1 MKNTNKDI
9 IIVGFALFAMF
20 FGAGNLIFPPFLG
33 VISGNRWLIGFSG
46 FILADIGL
54 ALLAIAASAKCDG
67 EVNRILGR
75 SGKGL
80 SKIIGISIMICLGPL
95 LAIPR
100 TAATTFEMGLKPIIG
115 TYISPLIFSI
125 IFFAIVLLL
134 TIRPSKVIDIIGKIL
149 TPALLIALAI
159 LIVKGILTPLGQIS
173 PETLVK
179 NVFSNGVSQ
188 GYQTMDALGAVALS
202 TIIIASLHSKGY
214 KTNSEKVSLT
224 IKSGIVAGIA
234 LCFVY
239 GGLTFLG
246 ATISQNFSGQNIST
260 ISQAS
265 LIVGITEQLLGYP
278 GKAILGIIVALAC
291 LTTAI
296 GLTSATGQYFTK
308 ITNNKLK
315 YELVVIVVCIFSAI
329 VSNFGVDTI
338 IKFSAPILSMIYP
351 VTILLVVTT
360 LFKENIKND
369 NAIKGAAYVTLLVST
384 LGVVESLSKSY
395 GLQINIPILDLLPFA
410 KLGFNWIVP
419 AILGGIIGNF
429 IKTNNE
435 VTVDIDNSCA

>member
-33 VISGNRWLIGFSG
+33 LISGESWMTGFSG
-46 FILADIGL
+46 FILADVGL
-54 ALLAIAASAKCDG
+54 ALLAIAAAAKCGGD
-67 EVNRILGR
+67 VNKILGR
-75 SGKGL
+75 AGKSL
-80 SKIIGISIMICLGPL
+80 SKVVGIAIMICLGPL

-100 TAATTFEMGLKPIIG
+100 TAATTFEMGVQPIIG
-115 TYISPLIFSI
+115 NSVSPVIFSI

-134 TIRPSKVIDIIGKIL
+134 TIRPSKVVDIIGKVL
-149 TPALLIALAI
+149 TPALLVALAL
-159 LIVKGILTPLGQIS
+159 LIIKGIITPLGQIS
-173 PETLVK
+173 PDTLVD

-202 TIIIASLHSKGY
+202 TIIIASLHNKGY
-214 KTNSEKVSLT
+214 ESNSEKVSLT
-224 IKSGIVAGIA
+224 IKAGIVAGIA

-246 ATISQNFSGQNIST
+246 ATISQNFAGQDISS

-278 GKAILGIIVALAC
+278 GKAILGIIVSLAC

-315 YELVVIVVCIFSAI
+315 YEVVVIVVCVFSAI

-338 IKFSAPILSMIYP
+338 IKFSAPILDMVYP
-351 VTILLVVTT
+351 VTILLVITT
-360 LFKENIKND
+360 LFKDQIKND
-369 NAIKGAAYVTLLVST
+369 NAIKGAAYVTLIISV
-384 LGVVESLSKSY
+384 LGVVNSLSSTY
-395 GLQINIPILDLLPFA
+395 GLPVHIPFLELLPFA

-419 AILGGIIGNF
+419 AIVGGIVGNF
-429 IKTNNE
+429 VKTNNCMSVE
-435 VTVDIDNSCA
+435 YE

>member
-33 VISGNRWLIGFSG
+33 LVSGESWMTGFSG
-46 FILADIGL
+46 FILADVGL
-54 ALLAIAASAKCDG
+54 ALLAILASAKCNG
-67 EVNRILGR
+67 EVNKILGR
-75 SGKGL
+75 AGKSL
-80 SKIIGISIMICLGPL
+80 SKVVGIAIMICIGPL

-100 TAATTFEMGLKPIIG
+100 TAATTFEMGIQPIIG
-115 TYISPLIFSI
+115 NSISPLIFSI

-134 TIRPSKVIDIIGKIL
+134 TIRPSKVVDIIGKVL
-149 TPALLIALAI
+149 TPALLVALAL
-159 LIVKGILTPLGQIS
+159 LIIKGIITPLGEIS
-173 PETLVK
+173 PNTLVD
-179 NVFSNGVSQ
+179 NVFLNGVSQ

-202 TIIIASLHSKGY
+202 TIIIVSLHNKGY
-214 KTNSEKVSLT
+214 EDSSEKVSLT
-224 IKSGIVAGIA
+224 MKAGIVAGVA

-246 ATISQNFSGQNIST
+246 ATISQNFAGQDISS

-296 GLTSATGQYFTK
+296 GLTSAAGQYFNK

-315 YELVVIVVCIFSAI
+315 YEAVVIFVCVFSAI

-338 IKFSAPILSMIYP
+338 IKFSAPILDMVYP
-351 VTILLVVTT
+351 VTILLVITT
-360 LFKENIKND
+360 LFKDQIKND
-369 NAIKGAAYVTLLVST
+369 NAIKGAAYVTLIISI
-384 LGVVESLSKSY
+384 LGVVNSLAKTY
-395 GLQINIPILDLLPFA
+395 GLPVHIPFLEVLPFA
-410 KLGFNWIVP
+410 KIGFNWIVP
-419 AILGGIIGNF
+419 AIVGGILGNF
-429 IKTNNE
+429 VKTSNCMSVE
-435 VTVDIDNSCA
+435 YE

>member
-33 VISGNRWLIGFSG
+33 LISGESWMTGFSG
-46 FILADIGL
+46 FILADVGL
-54 ALLAIAASAKCDG
+54 ALLAIAAAAKCGGD
-67 EVNRILGR
+67 VNKILGR
-75 SGKGL
+75 AGKSL
-80 SKIIGISIMICLGPL
+80 SKVVGIAIMICLGPL

-100 TAATTFEMGLKPIIG
+100 TAATTFEMGVQPIIG
-115 TYISPLIFSI
+115 NSVSPVIFSI

-134 TIRPSKVIDIIGKIL
+134 TIRPSKVVDIIGKVL
-149 TPALLIALAI
+149 TPALLVALAL
-159 LIVKGILTPLGQIS
+159 LIIKGIITPLGQIS
-173 PETLVK
+173 PDTLVD

-202 TIIIASLHSKGY
+202 TIIIASLHNKGY
-214 KTNSEKVSLT
+214 ESNSEKVSLT
-224 IKSGIVAGIA
+224 IKAGIVAGIA

-246 ATISQNFSGQNIST
+246 ATISQNFAGQDISS

-278 GKAILGIIVALAC
+278 GKAILGIIVSLAC

-315 YELVVIVVCIFSAI
+315 YEVVVIVVCVFSAI

-338 IKFSAPILSMIYP
+338 IKFSAPILDMVYP
-351 VTILLVVTT
+351 VTILLVITT
-360 LFKENIKND
+360 LFKDQIKND
-369 NAIKGAAYVTLLVST
+369 NAIKGAAYVTLIISV
-384 LGVVESLSKSY
+384 LGVVNSLSSTY
-395 GLQINIPILDLLPFA
+395 GLPVHIPFLELLPFA

-419 AILGGIIGNF
+419 AIVGGIVGNF
-429 IKTNNE
+429 VKTNNCMSVE
-435 VTVDIDNSCA
+435 Y

>member
-33 VISGNRWLIGFSG
+33 LISGESWMTGFSG
-46 FILADIGL
+46 FILADVGL
-54 ALLAIAASAKCDG
+54 ALLAIAAAAKCGGD
-67 EVNRILGR
+67 VNKILGR
-75 SGKGL
+75 AGKSL
-80 SKIIGISIMICLGPL
+80 SKVVGIAIMICLGPL

-100 TAATTFEMGLKPIIG
+100 TAATTFEMGVQPIIG
-115 TYISPLIFSI
+115 NTVSPVIFSI

-134 TIRPSKVIDIIGKIL
+134 TIRPSKVVDIIGKVL
-149 TPALLIALAI
+149 TPALLVALAL
-159 LIVKGILTPLGQIS
+159 LIIKGIITPLGQIS
-173 PETLVK
+173 PDTLVD

-202 TIIIASLHSKGY
+202 TIIIASLHNKGY
-214 KTNSEKVSLT
+214 ESNSEKVSLT
-224 IKSGIVAGIA
+224 IKAGIVAGVA

-246 ATISQNFSGQNIST
+246 ATISQNFAGQDISS

-315 YELVVIVVCIFSAI
+315 YEVVVVVVCVFSAI
-329 VSNFGVDTI
+329 VSNFGVDMI
-338 IKFSAPILSMIYP
+338 IKFSAPILDMVYP
-351 VTILLVVTT
+351 VTILLVITT
-360 LFKENIKND
+360 LFKDQIKND
-369 NAIKGAAYVTLLVST
+369 NAIKGSAYVTLIISI
-384 LGVVESLSKSY
+384 LGVVNSLSKTY
-395 GLQINIPILDLLPFA
+395 GLPVHIPFLEVLPFA
-410 KLGFNWIVP
+410 KIGFNWIVP
-419 AILGGIIGNF
+419 AIVGGILGNLV
-429 IKTNNE
+429 KTSNCMSVE
-435 VTVDIDNSCA
+435 YE

>member
-33 VISGNRWLIGFSG
+33 LISGESWMTGFSG
-46 FILADIGL
+46 FILADVGL
-54 ALLAIAASAKCDG
+54 ALLAIAAAAKCGGD
-67 EVNRILGR
+67 VNKILGR
-75 SGKGL
+75 AGKSL
-80 SKIIGISIMICLGPL
+80 SKIVGIAIMICLGPL

-100 TAATTFEMGLKPIIG
+100 TAATTFEMGVQPIIG
-115 TYISPLIFSI
+115 NAVSPVIFSI

-134 TIRPSKVIDIIGKIL
+134 TIRPSKVVDIIGKVL
-149 TPALLIALAI
+149 TPALLVALAL
-159 LIVKGILTPLGQIS
+159 LIIKGIITPLGQIS
-173 PETLVK
+173 PDTLVD

-202 TIIIASLHSKGY
+202 TIIIASLHNKGY
-214 KTNSEKVSLT
+214 ESNSEKVSLT
-224 IKSGIVAGIA
+224 IKAGIVAGVA

-246 ATISQNFSGQNIST
+246 ATISQNFAGQDISS

-315 YELVVIVVCIFSAI
+315 YEVVVVVVCVFSAI

-338 IKFSAPILSMIYP
+338 IKFSAPILDMVYP
-351 VTILLVVTT
+351 VTILLVITT
-360 LFKENIKND
+360 LFKDQIKND
-369 NAIKGAAYVTLLVST
+369 NAIKGAAYVTLIISI
-384 LGVVESLSKSY
+384 LGVVNSLAKTY
-395 GLQINIPILDLLPFA
+395 GLPVHIPFLEVLPLA
-410 KLGFNWIVP
+410 KIGFNWIVP
-419 AILGGIIGNF
+419 AIVGGILGNF
-429 IKTNNE
+429 VKTSNCMSVE
-435 VTVDIDNSCA
+435 YE

>member
-33 VISGNRWLIGFSG
+33 LISGESWMTGFSG
-46 FILADIGL
+46 FILADVGL
-54 ALLAIAASAKCDG
+54 ALLAIAAAAKCGGD
-67 EVNRILGR
+67 VNKILGR
-75 SGKGL
+75 AGKSL
-80 SKIIGISIMICLGPL
+80 SKVVGIAIMICLGPL

-100 TAATTFEMGLKPIIG
+100 TAATTFEMGVQPIIG
-115 TYISPLIFSI
+115 NTVSPVIFSI

-134 TIRPSKVIDIIGKIL
+134 TIRPSKVVDIIGKVL
-149 TPALLIALAI
+149 TPALLVALAL
-159 LIVKGILTPLGQIS
+159 LIIKGIITPLGQIS
-173 PETLVK
+173 PDTLVD

-202 TIIIASLHSKGY
+202 TIIIASLHNKGY
-214 KTNSEKVSLT
+214 ESNSEKVSLT
-224 IKSGIVAGIA
+224 IKAGIVAGVA

-246 ATISQNFSGQNIST
+246 ATISQNFAGQDISS

-315 YELVVIVVCIFSAI
+315 YEVVVVVVCVFSAI
-329 VSNFGVDTI
+329 VSNFGVDMI
-338 IKFSAPILSMIYP
+338 IKFSAPILDMVYP
-351 VTILLVVTT
+351 VTILLVITT
-360 LFKENIKND
+360 LFKDQIKND
-369 NAIKGAAYVTLLVST
+369 NAIKGAAYVTLIISI
-384 LGVVESLSKSY
+384 LGVVNSLSKTY
-395 GLQINIPILDLLPFA
+395 GLPVHIPFLEVLPFA
-410 KLGFNWIVP
+410 KIGFNWIVP
-419 AILGGIIGNF
+419 AIVGGILGNLV
-429 IKTNNE
+429 KTSNCMSVE
-435 VTVDIDNSCA
+435 YE

>member
-33 VISGNRWLIGFSG
+33 LVSGESWMTGFSG
-46 FILADIGL
+46 FILADVGL
-54 ALLAIAASAKCDG
+54 ALLAILASAKCNG
-67 EVNRILGR
+67 EVNKILGR
-75 SGKGL
+75 AGNLL
-80 SKIIGISIMICLGPL
+80 SKVVGIAIMICIGPL

-100 TAATTFEMGLKPIIG
+100 TAATTFEMGIQPIIG
-115 TYISPLIFSI
+115 NSISPLIFSI

-134 TIRPSKVIDIIGKIL
+134 TIRPSKVVDIIGKVL
-149 TPALLIALAI
+149 TPALLVALAL
-159 LIVKGILTPLGQIS
+159 LIIKGIITPLGEIS
-173 PETLVK
+173 PNTLVD
-179 NVFSNGVSQ
+179 NVFLNGVSQ

-202 TIIIASLHSKGY
+202 TIIIVSLHNKGY
-214 KTNSEKVSLT
+214 EDSSEKVSLT
-224 IKSGIVAGIA
+224 MKAGIVAGVA

-246 ATISQNFSGQNIST
+246 ATISQNFAGQDISS

-296 GLTSATGQYFTK
+296 GLTSAAGQYFNK

-315 YELVVIVVCIFSAI
+315 YEAVVIFVCVFSAI

-338 IKFSAPILSMIYP
+338 IKFSAPILDMVYP
-351 VTILLVVTT
+351 VTILLVITT
-360 LFKENIKND
+360 LFKDQIKND
-369 NAIKGAAYVTLLVST
+369 NAIKGAAYVTLIISI
-384 LGVVESLSKSY
+384 LGVVNSLAKTY
-395 GLQINIPILDLLPFA
+395 GLPVHIPFLEVLPFA
-410 KLGFNWIVP
+410 KIGFNWIVP
-419 AILGGIIGNF
+419 AIVGGILGNF
-429 IKTNNE
+429 VKTSNCMSVE
-435 VTVDIDNSCA
+435 YE

>member
-33 VISGNRWLIGFSG
+33 LISGESWMTGFSG
-46 FILADIGL
+46 FILADVGL
-54 ALLAIAASAKCDG
+54 ALLAIAAAAKCGGD
-67 EVNRILGR
+67 VNKILGR
-75 SGKGL
+75 AGKSL
-80 SKIIGISIMICLGPL
+80 SKVVGIAIMICLGPL

-100 TAATTFEMGLKPIIG
+100 TAATTFEMGVQPIIG
-115 TYISPLIFSI
+115 NAVSPVIFSI

-134 TIRPSKVIDIIGKIL
+134 TIRPSKVVDIIGKVL
-149 TPALLIALAI
+149 TPALLVALAL
-159 LIVKGILTPLGQIS
+159 LIIKGIITPLGQIS
-173 PETLVK
+173 PDTLVD

-202 TIIIASLHSKGY
+202 TIIIASLHNKGY
-214 KTNSEKVSLT
+214 ESNSEKVSLT
-224 IKSGIVAGIA
+224 IKAGIVAGVA

-246 ATISQNFSGQNIST
+246 ATISQNFAGQDIST

-278 GKAILGIIVALAC
+278 GKAILGIIVSLAC

-315 YELVVIVVCIFSAI
+315 YEVVVIVVCVFSAI

-338 IKFSAPILSMIYP
+338 IKFSAPILDMVYP
-351 VTILLVVTT
+351 VTILLVITT
-360 LFKENIKND
+360 LFKDQIKND
-369 NAIKGAAYVTLLVST
+369 NAIKGAAYVTLIISV
-384 LGVVESLSKSY
+384 LGVVNSLSSTY
-395 GLQINIPILDLLPFA
+395 GLPVHIPFLELLPFA

-419 AILGGIIGNF
+419 AIVGGIVGNF
-429 IKTNNE
+429 VKTNNCMSVE
-435 VTVDIDNSCA
+435 YE

>member
-33 VISGNRWLIGFSG
+33 LISGESWMTGFSG
-46 FILADIGL
+46 FILADVGL
-54 ALLAIAASAKCDG
+54 ALLAIAAAAKCGGD
-67 EVNRILGR
+67 VNKILGR
-75 SGKGL
+75 AGKSL
-80 SKIIGISIMICLGPL
+80 SKVVGIAIMICLGPL

-100 TAATTFEMGLKPIIG
+100 TAATTFEMGVQPIIG
-115 TYISPLIFSI
+115 NTVSPVIFSI

-134 TIRPSKVIDIIGKIL
+134 TIRPSKVVDIIGKVL
-149 TPALLIALAI
+149 TPALLVALAL
-159 LIVKGILTPLGQIS
+159 LIIKGIITPLGQIS
-173 PETLVK
+173 PDTLVD

-202 TIIIASLHSKGY
+202 TIIIASLHNKGY
-214 KTNSEKVSLT
+214 ESNSEKVSLT
-224 IKSGIVAGIA
+224 IKAGIVAGVA

-246 ATISQNFSGQNIST
+246 ATISQNFAGQDISS

-315 YELVVIVVCIFSAI
+315 YEVVVVVVCVFSAI

-338 IKFSAPILSMIYP
+338 IKFSAPILDMVYP
-351 VTILLVVTT
+351 VTILLVITT
-360 LFKENIKND
+360 LFKDQIKND
-369 NAIKGAAYVTLLVST
+369 NAIKGAAYVTLIISI
-384 LGVVESLSKSY
+384 LGVVNSLSKTY
-395 GLQINIPILDLLPFA
+395 GLPVHIPFLEVLPFA
-410 KLGFNWIVP
+410 KIGFNWIVP
-419 AILGGIIGNF
+419 AIVGGILGNF
-429 IKTNNE
+429 VKTSNCMSVE
-435 VTVDIDNSCA
+435 YE